1 VSGKVVLKKKRRTLI
16 APEISETLV
25 TCPGGAEYA
34 LADELRVLGTT
45 DPTTEGAA
53 VRAQITPS
61 DVPRLNREVRTGSR
75 VLIPLARFQA
85 KTFDEVYRG
94 AAAVPWDTMLTPEH
108 TFMITANSQSEALRD
123 HRFLAMRV
131 KDAIVDRQRKYGNG
145 RRSSVDKTEPHL
157 IVNVFAADTTV
168 EIAIDSTGVP
178 LHQRGYRVEAGDA
191 PLRETVAAMMVLE
204 SGYRPG
210 DTRQF
215 LDPFCGSGTLVIEA
229 ALLYARRGPGTLGRT
244 FAWQRWPWTTGEDR
258 SADATETRGASG
270 RTATSR
276 VGTDA
281 HQVVAGG
288 PPLIGTD
295 NDPRVIQIARRN
307 AERAGVADLVRF
319 EVAEVGQSLRH
330 WTSKGSG
337 VIVTN
342 PPYGVR
348 LQPEGLSSL
357 YSDLGEVLREYAAGW
372 EVTIIAADSRLVRH
386 TGLRP
391 AEHHTVFNG
400 ALACQVNR
408 YRVYR
413 RDTPR
418 SGKE

>member
-1 VSGKVVLKKKRRTLI
+1 VSGKVVLKKKRRSVVP
-16 APEISETLV
+16 PEISEALV
-25 TCPGGAEYA
+25 TCPGGAEHA
-34 LADELRVLGTT
+34 LAEELRALGTSN
-45 DPTTEGAA
+45 PTTEGAA
-53 VRAQITPS
+53 VRARISAS

-75 VLIPLARFQA
+75 ILIPLARFQA
-85 KTFDEVYRG
+85 HTFDDVYRG
-94 AAAVPWDTMLTPEH
+94 ASRIPWDTMLTPEH

-131 KDAIVDRQRKYGNG
+131 KDAIVDRQRKHGGG

-157 IVNVFAADTTV
+157 VVNVFAADTSV
-168 EIAIDSTGVP
+168 EIAVDSTGVP

-204 SGYRPG
+204 SGYGPD

-229 ALLYARRGPGTLGRT
+229 ALLHARRGPGTLGRT

-258 SADATETRGASG
+258 SADATKHRGASG
-270 RTATSR
+270 RTTTDE
-276 VGTDA
+276 GTGSP
-281 HQVVAGG
+281 GG
-288 PPLIGTD
+288 VPLIGTD

-307 AERAGVADLVRF
+307 AERAGVAELVRF
-319 EVAEVGQSLRH
+319 EVADVRQSIRH
-330 WTSKGSG
+330 WTPAGAG

-342 PPYGVR
+342 PPYGIR
-348 LQPEGLSSL
+348 LQPEGLSIL
-357 YSDLGEVLREYAAGW
+357 YADFGETLREYAAGW
-372 EVTIIAADSRLVRH
+372 DVTIIAGDSRLARY

-391 AEHHTVFNG
+391 AKHHTVFNG
-400 ALACQVNR
+400 ALACQVQR
-408 YRVYR
+408 FRVYQ

-418 SGKE
+418 FGKE